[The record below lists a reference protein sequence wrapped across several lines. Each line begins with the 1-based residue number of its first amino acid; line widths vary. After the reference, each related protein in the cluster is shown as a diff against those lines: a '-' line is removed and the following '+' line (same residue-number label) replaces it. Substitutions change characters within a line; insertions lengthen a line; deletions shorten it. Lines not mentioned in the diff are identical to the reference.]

1 MTRLHTTPRSRRP
14 DALAPITLLKAGVD
28 AADVAWVAN
37 LPESTRRETVASTF
51 RGQAIVQRV
60 WAHFCAP
67 KGQTVGANPVPA

>member
-1 MTRLHTTPRSRRP
+1 MTRLHTPPRSRRP
-14 DALAPITLLKAGVD
+14 GALSPITLLKAGVD
-28 AADVAWVAN
+28 AGDVAWVRS
-37 LPESTRRETVASTF
+37 LPEKTRRETIASTF